1 MQGKNKPKTIDFGL
15 IKAIVFICF
24 CDDVRIKMTL
34 VELVIQKKP
43 PKWTVS
49 KMVSALG
56 LLGGISPSSSF
67 HSDRLTA
74 SACFRCAT
82 EPRAT

>member
-1 MQGKNKPKTIDFGL
+1 MQGKNKPKIIDFGL

-56 LLGGISPSSSF
+56 LLGVL
-67 HSDRLTA
+67 RLVLVPRTVLADVYFAFA
-74 SACFRCAT
+74 S
-82 EPRAT
+82 